1 MKKLTS
7 EHAIEEQKLS
17 SVDNVIFQ
25 NLDIKSDKGKES
37 LRQERIML
45 RRIEKV
51 WGARLIETDKDTV
64 AKVDG
69 IIEKDKVIRGVYESK
84 CRDVSY
90 IQLCKYG
97 SWLITHNKILQ
108 GQIMSKSLM
117 VPYLGLLYLVSDDK
131 IFYWKITNKNGD
143 FIFDFEVRDTET
155 RKTINGGK
163 IIRENAYLPLKYAY
177 EIT

>member
-1 MKKLTS
+1 MNLPP
-7 EHAIEEQKLS
+7 I
-17 SVDNVIFQ
+17 DIFQ

-51 WGARLIETDKDTV
+51 WGVKLIETDKDTV

-84 CRDVSY
+84 CRDFSY
-90 IQLCKYG
+90 MQLCEYG
-97 SWLITHNKILQ
+97 SWLITHKKILQ
-108 GQIMSKSLM
+108 GQITSKMLM
-117 VPYLGLLYLVSDDK
+117 VPYLGFLYLVPDDM
-131 IFYWKITNKNGD
+131 IFFWKITNKIGD
-143 FIFDFEVRDTET
+143 LNFDFEVRDTET

-163 IIRENAYLPLKYAY
+163 IIRPNAYLPFEYAY

>member
-1 MKKLTS
+1 MNLPP
-7 EHAIEEQKLS
+7 I
-17 SVDNVIFQ
+17 DIFQ

-51 WGARLIETDKDTV
+51 WGVKLIETDKDTV

-84 CRDVSY
+84 CRDFSY
-90 IQLCKYG
+90 MQLCEYG
-97 SWLITHNKILQ
+97 SWLITHKKILQ
-108 GQIMSKSLM
+108 GQITSKMLM
-117 VPYLGLLYLVSDDK
+117 VPYLGFLYLVPDDM
-131 IFYWKITNKNGD
+131 IFYWKITNKIGD
-143 FIFDFEVRDTET
+143 FRFDYEVKET
-155 RKTINGGK
+155 LTQKTINGGK
-163 IIRENAYLPLKYAY
+163 TIRENAYLPFKYAY